1 METFTHLDAD
11 ESIFFLRQL
20 EFLKSRSYDVKY
32 ATLKIRDLV
41 PLSFE
46 AGPGAESIT
55 YEQFD
60 QVGIAKIVSN
70 YATDFPRADVKGK
83 EFTSIV
89 KSLGSSYGY
98 NVQEVRSANFAGKP
112 LVQRKADSARRAV
125 AQKEND
131 IGFFGDSVANLGG
144 WLTNPNIPDVALTN
158 GDWLGTA
165 TPDQV
170 VADLNNLAHT
180 VVDQS
185 LGVEAAQTLLLPIK
199 YLTFLAATPRS
210 STSDTTILNFFLG
223 NNGFITDVDWVNE
236 LDASRSKGNLAK
248 DTAIVYDRNPNAFTY
263 EIPQEFETFPP
274 QEKGMEFVVHVHE
287 RVGGVII
294 YYPLSQAKTD
304 DIGAP

>member
-1 METFTHLDAD
+1 MENFTHLDAD

-20 EFLKSRSYDVKY
+20 EYLKSQSYDIKY
-32 ATLKIRDLV
+32 ATLKIRDVV

-55 YEQFD
+55 YEQFEN
-60 QVGIAKIVSN
+60 VGIAKIVAN

-89 KSLGSSYGY
+89 KSIGSSYGY
-98 NVQEVRSANFAGKP
+98 NVQEVRAANLAGKP
-112 LVQRKADSARRAV
+112 LVQRKSDSSRRAV

-131 IGFFGDSVANLGG
+131 IGFFGDAGANIQG
-144 WLTNPNIPDVALTN
+144 WLTNPNIPDVTLAT
-158 GDWLGTA
+158 GDWLGAA
-165 TPDQV
+165 TPDQII
-170 VADLNNLAHT
+170 ADLNNLAHT

-185 LGVEAAQTLLLPIK
+185 LGVEAAQTMLMPIK
-199 YLTFLAATPRS
+199 YLTYLSATPRS
-210 STSDTTILNFFLG
+210 STSDTTILSFFMG
-223 NNGFITDVDWVNE
+223 NNGFISDVDWLNE
-236 LDASRSKGNLAK
+236 LDATRSKGNLAA
-248 DTAIVYDRNPNAFTY
+248 DTCIVYDRNPTAFTY

-274 QEKGMEFVVHVHE
+274 QEQGMEFVIHTHE

-304 DIGAP
+304 DIGA